1 MLKIENVLLLIM
13 SIWELE
19 RKYDDCCLLDKTI
32 YGPMID
38 NRKRVIES
46 EVICYNS
53 LGR

>member
-1 MLKIENVLLLIM
+1 MKIENILLLIM

-19 RKYDDCCLLDKTI
+19 RKYDDGGLLDKAV

-38 NRKRVIES
+38 NRKRVLES
-46 EVICYNS
+46 EGICYNS